1 MASIPESHKDL
12 LINPVVVSLVTI
24 MPDGQP
30 QATPVWA
37 DLDNGHIVV
46 NSAKGRQKDRNM
58 QHRAKV
64 TVLAIDPENP
74 YRWLEVRGEVDEVD
88 EASGLAWINRLSKKY
103 RGVDDYYAGNME
115 SLRGKEQRVTY
126 RIRPTKVNASK

>member
-1 MASIPESHKDL
+1 MVAIPESHQDL
-12 LINPVVVSLVTI
+12 LTRPVVVSLVTI

-58 QHRAKV
+58 QQGAKV

-74 YRWLEVRGEVDEVD
+74 YRWMEVRGEVAEVD
-88 EASGLAWINRLSKKY
+88 EESGHAWINRLAKKY
-103 RGVDDYYAGNME
+103 RGVDEYYSGNMAAM
-115 SLRGKEQRVTY
+115 RGKEQRVTY
-126 RIRPTKVNASK
+126 RIQPTKVNVG